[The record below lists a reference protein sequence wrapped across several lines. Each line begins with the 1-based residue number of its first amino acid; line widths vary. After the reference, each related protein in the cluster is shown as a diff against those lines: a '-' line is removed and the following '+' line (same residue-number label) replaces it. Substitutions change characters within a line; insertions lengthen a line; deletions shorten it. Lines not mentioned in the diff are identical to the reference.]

1 MNANMTDFKN
11 LFVAQLH
18 TLTKVSGV
26 GVNYTT
32 FFSSTLGLR
41 LSHSRKNC
49 PIWITTLFS
58 FITAGPWVRALYDY
72 EATAPEELSFL
83 EGTLVRLMR
92 KDENGVDDG
101 WWEGELN
108 GKVGVFP
115 SLVVEELQTDN
126 LADVSILD
134 HYFTLRV

>member
-1 MNANMTDFKN
+1 MEFPGLLAVWPYPVM
-11 LFVAQLH
+11 
-18 TLTKVSGV
+18 KVSGV

-32 FFSSTLGLR
+32 LFSSTLGLR

-49 PIWITTLFS
+49 PIWITTSFS